1 MNFGGLNEIIELVK
15 KQLTKD
21 IKKNNIDDFDKQV
34 ICDIQKRILPK
45 IKKKFPDVTFELLND
60 VCKRFFKQ
68 KYTFDSKLSFENGT
82 NCFRKWDHE
91 FKIDEIETKVI
102 DVPEEKKELEAHFQ
116 KCFHTEQPEQRSAE
130 WYLYRSTRITASDTA
145 TALDLNPYE
154 PVEHF
159 IVKKVDRDRI
169 PFIDGVFVF
178 HGRKYE
184 PIATFMYEHIYNNKV
199 TEFGCLP
206 SESFKILGASPDGI
220 CSKSTLDGKFSN
232 RLGVM
237 LEIKCPFVRG
247 IYNKGLIAG
256 KICPFYYWCQ
266 VQQQLECCNFETC
279 DFWQVNIKEYE
290 TREQYLLDTSL
301 DTKLTEGNEGKRI
314 PIDPKICKGAIIQLL
329 PKVYE
334 PRFDDDKPEY
344 TGHHLYPP
352 RLDLTVEEYDEWAI
366 ETISNWQIK
375 NPELAEKFYFDK
387 IIYWYVPNAHNVEIK
402 RNRKWFNHIYP
413 ILEKTWKKVLYY
425 RAHPDDIDF
434 LFDEGEKRKRF
445 YRLKTKFELNNYLA
459 DKKVLFLDDIPLE
472 NPVDAV
478 GVNFKNVDCDFLDDE
493 EVVVTTKKKSYKP
506 KKSKDLDICDFLDD
520 DEVEAVKKI
529 VKKKKNK
536 KKKSKKKVE
545 EECDFID

>member
-1 MNFGGLNEIIELVK
+1 MNFGELNKIILSVKKILVK
-15 KQLTKD
+15 EINKDKDQTLDNDYLLKLQKIVYGKIVKKYDKANFQLVND
-21 IKKNNIDDFDKQV
+21 IFYRYFKPTFVFKN
-34 ICDIQKRILPK
+34 
-45 IKKKFPDVTFELLND
+45 
-60 VCKRFFKQ
+60 
-68 KYTFDSKLSFENGT
+68 LSFENG
-82 NCFRKWDHE
+82 NNGFRNWDE
-91 FKIDEIETKVI
+91 KFTIDEIYTKEI

-130 WYLYRSTRITASDTA
+130 WYKYRSMRITASDTA

-169 PFIDGVFVF
+169 PFIDGIFVF

-184 PIATFMYEHIYNNKV
+184 PIATLMYEHIYNNKV

-220 CSKSTLDGKFSN
+220 CSKSTLDGKFSD

-247 IYNKGLIAG
+247 IYTKGLIAG

-290 TREQYLLDTSL
+290 SREKYLMDVKL

-314 PIDPKICKGAIIQLL
+314 PVDPKICKGCIIQLL

-334 PRFDDDKPEY
+334 PRFEEDKPEY
-344 TGHHLYPP
+344 TGYHLYPP
-352 RLDLTVEEYDEWAI
+352 RLDLTVEEYDRWAI
-366 ETISNWQIK
+366 ETVSNWQIRHPK
-375 NPELAEKFYFDK
+375 LNEKFYFDK

-402 RNRKWFNHIYP
+402 RNKKWFYSIYP
-413 ILEKTWKKVLYY
+413 ILEKTWNDVLYY
-425 RAHPDDIDF
+425 RKHPEEIDY
-434 LFDEGEKRKRF
+434 LFEAGEKRKKF
-445 YRLKTKFELNNYLA
+445 YRLKTTFKINNDLV
-459 DKKVLFLDDIPLE
+459 DKKVLFLDDIKLD
-472 NPVDAV
+472 NPND
-478 GVNFKNVDCDFLDDE
+478 NINSNYIEEDCDFLDDV
-493 EVVVTTKKKSYKP
+493 EVITKKVSKIKIN
-506 KKSKDLDICDFLDD
+506 KK
-520 DEVEAVKKI
+520 A
-529 VKKKKNK
+529 K
-536 KKKSKKKVE
+536 KKKSFESVE
-545 EECDFID
+545 CEFLD

>member
-1 MNFGGLNEIIELVK
+1 MNFGDLNKIIDSTKKFIMKELKKDKKDELSNDYLLDLLKRIRPKILKKYEMADFELVS
-15 KQLTKD
+15 D
-21 IKKNNIDDFDKQV
+21 IFY
-34 ICDIQKRILPK
+34 
-45 IKKKFPDVTFELLND
+45 
-60 VCKRFFKQ
+60 RFFKSN
-68 KYTFDSKLSFENGT
+68 YTFDKNLSFENG
-82 NCFRKWDHE
+82 NNGFRNWDE
-91 FKIDEIETKVI
+91 KFVIDEINTQII
-102 DVPEEKKELEAHFQ
+102 DVPDNKKELEAHFQ

-169 PFIDGVFVF
+169 PFIDGIFVF

-184 PIATFMYEHIYNNKV
+184 PIATLMYEHIYNNKV

-220 CSKSTLDGKFSN
+220 CSKSTLDGKFSD

-247 IYNKGLIAG
+247 IYTKGLIAG

-290 TREQYLLDTSL
+290 SREKYLLDTNL

-314 PIDPKICKGAIIQLL
+314 QVDPNICKGCIIQLL

-334 PRFDDDKPEY
+334 PRFEEDKPEY
-344 TGHHLYPP
+344 TGFHLYPP
-352 RLDLTVEEYDEWAI
+352 RLDLTVEQYDRWAI
-366 ETISNWQIK
+366 DTISNWQTK
-375 NPELAEKFYFDK
+375 HPELTEKFYFDK

-413 ILEKTWKKVLYY
+413 ILEKTWKKVIYY
-425 RAHPDDIDF
+425 RANPDEIDF
-434 LFDEGEKRKRF
+434 LFDEGEKRKKF
-445 YRLKTKFELNNYLA
+445 YRLKTKFKINNDLV
-459 DKKVLFLDDIPLE
+459 DKGVLFLDDIMLH
-472 NPVDAV
+472 NPSEKGD
-478 GVNFKNVDCDFLDDE
+478 NMSNIDCDFVDDE
-493 EVVVTTKKKSYKP
+493 EVIENKTSIKFKSKKAKNKNSYFKKKSTN
-506 KKSKDLDICDFLDD
+506 IDD
-520 DEVEAVKKI
+520 
-529 VKKKKNK
+529 
-536 KKKSKKKVE
+536 
-545 EECDFID
+545 ECDFVD

>member
-1 MNFGGLNEIIELVK
+1 MNFGDLNEIITSIKKFLKKELKDVDINNLDKDKILEVK
-15 KQLTKD
+15 KNVYPKI
-21 IKKNNIDDFDKQV
+21 IKKYEKADYELFSD
-34 ICDIQKRILPK
+34 ICD
-45 IKKKFPDVTFELLND
+45 
-60 VCKRFFKQ
+60 RFFKP
-68 KYTFDSKLSFENGT
+68 KYTFNDKLSFKNGT
-82 NCFRKWDHE
+82 NCFRNWDE
-91 FKIDEIETKVI
+91 KFKIDEIYTEVI
-102 DVPEEKKELEAHFQ
+102 DVPEEKKALEAHFQ

-130 WYLYRSTRITASDTA
+130 WYEYRATRITASDTA

-169 PFIDGVFVF
+169 PFIDGIFVF

-184 PIATFMYEHIYNNKV
+184 PIATLMYEHIYNNKV

-247 IYNKGLIAG
+247 IYTKGLIAG

-290 TREQYLLDTSL
+290 TREKYLLDTKL

-314 PIDPKICKGAIIQLL
+314 PVDPKICKGCIIQLL

-334 PRFDDDKPEY
+334 PRFDEDKPEY
-344 TGHHLYPP
+344 TGYHLYPP
-352 RLDLTVEEYDEWAI
+352 RLDLTVDEYDNWAI
-366 ETISNWQIK
+366 ETVSNWQIK
-375 NPELAEKFYFDK
+375 YPELTEKFYFDK

-402 RNRKWFNHIYP
+402 RNRKWFNHIFP
-413 ILEKTWKKVLYY
+413 ILENTWKKVVYY
-425 RAHPDDIDF
+425 RKHPEEIDF
-434 LFDEGEKRKRF
+434 LFDEGEKRKKF
-445 YRLKTKFELNNYLA
+445 YRLKTTFEVNNNLV
-459 DKKVLFLDDIPLE
+459 DKQILFLDDVPLE
-472 NPVDAV
+472 NPEDNE
-478 GVNFKNVDCDFLDDE
+478 GNINQDCDFLDDE
-493 EVVVTTKKKSYKP
+493 PVVKLTKKVKQINLDDDCDFIDDIPIKV
-506 KKSKDLDICDFLDD
+506 KKSKS
-520 DEVEAVKKI
+520 KKSK
-529 VKKKKNK
+529 V
-536 KKKSKKKVE
+536 KKSKKKNKVE